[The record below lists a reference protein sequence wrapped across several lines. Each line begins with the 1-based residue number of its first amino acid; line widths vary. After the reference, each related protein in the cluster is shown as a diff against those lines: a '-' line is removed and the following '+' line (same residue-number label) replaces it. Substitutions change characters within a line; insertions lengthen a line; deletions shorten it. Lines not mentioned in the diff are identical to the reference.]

1 MRAEIQWSRLWSNF
15 LECRVMTARPSIREE
30 LEKLRRDLESIGGAE
45 PARAPADA
53 PTPDQTWLTSHLK
66 ELHSLVQQTLDE
78 AEDTVAE
85 HPRAAIAG
93 ALALGIVIGR
103 LTVR

>member
-1 MRAEIQWSRLWSNF
+1 MAARAG
-15 LECRVMTARPSIREE
+15 VREE
-30 LEKLRRDLESIGGAE
+30 LERLRSDIEAMRGKPSDKPPSADSGEEEDAWLGA
-45 PARAPADA
+45 
-53 PTPDQTWLTSHLK
+53 HLK
-66 ELHSLVQQTLDE
+66 ELQQMVQDMLDD
-78 AEDTVAE
+78 AEETVAE

>member
-1 MRAEIQWSRLWSNF
+1 MAARAG
-15 LECRVMTARPSIREE
+15 VREE
-30 LEKLRRDLESIGGAE
+30 LEKLRRDIEAMRGKVPAEAAQAEAVGEDDAWLGA
-45 PARAPADA
+45 
-53 PTPDQTWLTSHLK
+53 HLK
-66 ELHSLVQQTLDE
+66 ELQQMVQDSLDN
-78 AEDTVAE
+78 AEEVVAE